1 MSTGMAAGLGIL
13 ATALGI
19 INIIIGLVRNKGKDD
34 KAEQSEMTTVIVKL
48 ENISTQLVEIKADN
62 KTIREEMQRQNEKL
76 VRLDES
82 LKSAW
87 NAINKMQDGK

>member
-13 ATALGI
+13 ATALSI

-48 ENISTQLVEIKADN
+48 ENISENLYEIKAEN
-62 KTIREEMQRQNEKL
+62 KSLRSDFQAQAEQII
-76 VRLDES
+76 RLDES

-87 NAINKMQDGK
+87 KAINKLQDVE